1 MSIYFLK
8 KWWHIFVFLGGRGDD
23 MRIFAV
29 AGIGDGYIIAKLTK
43 KQKYFCKFNLIKYN
57 LIKHNKKH
65 LHTTQKD
72 KSIL

>member
-1 MSIYFLK
+1 MSIYFFK
-8 KWWHIFVFLGGRGDD
+8 KWWHIFVFLGGKGDD

-29 AGIGDGYIIAKLTK
+29 AGIVAGYSIAKLTK

-65 LHTTQKD
+65 LRATL
-72 KSIL
+72 KSKNIL